1 MNSKLLAFRV
11 ARPVQA
17 MGEDLTEY
25 SYDPQTQTAVWN
37 GTGRAAAYLYCTGGG
52 DALHC
57 NAYGPVDAARPR
69 PPGRWLGRGRVG
81 CLSGSGARPGRGWRP
96 RPTSGRW
103 RPTRGSRGH
112 RGR

>member
-57 NAYGPVDAARPR
+57 NAYGFYCNTWGGKGKLKCD
-69 PPGRWLGRGRVG
+69 
-81 CLSGSGARPGRGWRP
+81 
-96 RPTSGRW
+96 
-103 RPTRGSRGH
+103 
-112 RGR
+112 